1 MKKIKK
7 LFSCPGKFLLWITEA
22 RDLLVVE
29 LLCCVVL
36 YMLIKLA
43 SCKLVGDRTRAE
55 VTNPCGVSLRAPGVQ
70 AM

>member
-43 SCKLVGDRTRAE
+43 SCKLSSGTE
-55 VTNPCGVSLRAPGVQ
+55 HELR
-70 AM
+70 

>member
-1 MKKIKK
+1 MKKKLKK
-7 LFSCPGKFLLWITEA
+7 IVFMSRKISLMDHLAFVTGA

-43 SCKLVGDRTRAE
+43 SCKLSSGTE
-55 VTNPCGVSLRAPGVQ
+55 HELR
-70 AM
+70 

>member
-1 MKKIKK
+1 MVFMSRKIS
-7 LFSCPGKFLLWITEA
+7 LMDHLAFVTGA

-43 SCKLVGDRTRAE
+43 SCKLSSGIKYE
-55 VTNPCGVSLRAPGVQ
+55 LR
-70 AM
+70 